1 MNRIITIGD
10 KEVGVSVNALTPKLY
25 HEVFHKNFFE
35 EIQNI
40 TTDIGVLKE
49 VTYIMAKRYEAG
61 SPDKMVVSEKDYM
74 SWLEGFDMFD
84 FEMAGDEIAAV
95 IGAQMRTTVVPKK

>member
-25 HEVFHKNFFE
+25 HEVFKKNFFE

-49 VTYIMAKRYEAG
+49 VTYIMAKRYEAE
-61 SPDKMVVSEKDYM
+61 SPEKMTASVADYM
-74 SWLEGFDMFD
+74 NWLEGFDMFD
-84 FEMAGDEIAAV
+84 FEMAGDEIAEI
-95 IGAQMRTTVVPKK
+95 IGSQMRTTVAPKK